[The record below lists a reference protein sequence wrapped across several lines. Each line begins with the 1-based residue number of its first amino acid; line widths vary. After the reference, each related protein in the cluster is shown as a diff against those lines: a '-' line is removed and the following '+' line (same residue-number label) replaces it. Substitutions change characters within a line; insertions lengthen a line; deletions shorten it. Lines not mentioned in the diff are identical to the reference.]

1 MSGPRNEDPDLSRVH
16 SLLFV
21 CTGNTCRS
29 PMAEVLA
36 RAAVRERLPG
46 VSVGSAGTFATP
58 GAPAAAEA
66 REVVARHGLDL
77 DGHRSRP
84 LTPEMA
90 AGEGLLLC
98 MSESHRRSAADLGA
112 GPRAVLL
119 SAFLP
124 EGDPL
129 RDRSIVDPIGGGPR
143 AYREAFEVL
152 ERAIDGLVERMAAAR
167 ADAPDAVD
175 GA

>member
-1 MSGPRNEDPDLSRVH
+1 MSRFRSEGPDLSRVH

-58 GAPAAAEA
+58 GVPAAAEA

-84 LTPEMA
+84 LTSELA
-90 AGEGLLLC
+90 AGEGLVLC

-124 EGDPL
+124 EDDPL
-129 RDRSIVDPIGGGPR
+129 RDRSIMDPIGGGPR
-143 AYREAFEVL
+143 AYRDAYEVL
-152 ERAIDGLVERMAAAR
+152 ERAIAGLVERMAAAR
-167 ADAPDAVD
+167 AERSEPGD